1 MHTES
6 RLLAR
11 AVACALGIIAAPTLA
26 QQAQKVEKIE
36 VTGSNIKRL
45 EGETA
50 LPVQIITRE
59 EIEKTGATTAEQF
72 LQTLSVAM
80 SNNNNT
86 AATNSGAATGAIS
99 SVSLR
104 GLGSN
109 RTLVLVNGRR
119 MPAYGTITDSV

>member
-1 MHTES
+1 MKHGS
-6 RLLAR
+6 RKLAR
-11 AVACALGIIAAPTLA
+11 AVACACGSAALAATPQAFA

-36 VTGSNIKRL
+36 VTGSNIKRI

-59 EIEKTGATTAEQF
+59 EIDKTGALTTEQF
-72 LQTLSVAM
+72 LQTLSVAV
-80 SNNNNT
+80 SNNNNV
-86 AATNSGAATGAIS
+86 AATNSGSATGAIS

-119 MPAYGTITDSV
+119 MPA